1 MSNWPRKRR
10 VNGTSFSPASME
22 QLLLFKMDGPPGKT
36 LIFRPWIT
44 CPKTGK
50 RIYPKTGKVFPLWV

>member
-1 MSNWPRKRR
+1 MAAFIAGVSGFIIEAIMTQPTLFPMPPR
-10 VNGTSFSPASME
+10 
-22 QLLLFKMDGPPGKT
+22 DGV

-50 RIYPKTGKVFPLWV
+50 RIYPKRGRVFPLWVKQ